1 MEVNKVKK
9 PVYSKKSKIEGR
21 GVFSSR
27 DIKKGEEIIRYEGD
41 KILKSEGD
49 IRSEKQLKK
58 GHLYIFGLNK
68 KYDIDGNKNGNIAKY
83 INHSCSP
90 NCETVTY
97 DNKEIWIVALK
108 KIKQNEELTYDYK
121 LTGDIS
127 IACKCGSSRCVKRI

>member
-49 IRSEKQLKK
+49 IRSEKQL
-58 GHLYIFGLNK
+58 
-68 KYDIDGNKNGNIAKY
+68 
-83 INHSCSP
+83 
-90 NCETVTY
+90 
-97 DNKEIWIVALK
+97 
-108 KIKQNEELTYDYK
+108 
-121 LTGDIS
+121 
-127 IACKCGSSRCVKRI
+127 